1 MSKLVDFYKIGFEN
15 SYCDTTD
22 CQYESVEEYIH
33 SGSEIEAIVKDKKTG
48 RFYKT
53 TYNFYQ
59 DEDDGLEGYGIEAN
73 VEDGWYGYCK
83 LIEVKGKYVTKIE
96 YEECD
101 DGKEVD
107 ERDEWD

>member
-48 RFYKT
+48 KLYKT
-53 TYNFYQ
+53 TYHFYQ

-83 LIEVKGKYVTKIE
+83 LIEVKGKEVKKIE